1 LQAFL
6 SDIHGNSEALQA
18 VLEHI
23 LGQGVKEIYCLGDV
37 IGYGPD
43 PRECLK
49 IARSFTGC
57 LKGNHEEALLSSA
70 EDFNPQARRA
80 LDWTRD
86 QINSEAHSRDENR
99 EFWNFID
106 GLPDKIV
113 GDGFMLVHGSP
124 RDRIHE
130 YIVPEDIYDSVKMKE
145 LFDLLERPICF
156 VGHSHLPGVYL
167 ENSRF
172 IALTELSGGFSLPA
186 GKRAIVNVGSV
197 GQPRDGDP
205 RACYVILDKGVVR
218 FHRIP
223 YDVDRTF
230 EKIVGTKSLPMF
242 LAARL
247 KEGK

>member
-1 LQAFL
+1 LQAFI
-6 SDIHGNSEALQA
+6 SDIHGNIEALQA

-23 LGQGVKEIYCLGDV
+23 SGQGADEIYCLGDV
-37 IGYGPD
+37 VGYGPD
-43 PRECLK
+43 PRQCLK
-49 IARSFTGC
+49 IATSFAGC
-57 LKGNHEEALLSSA
+57 LMGNHEKALLSSA

-86 QINSEAHSRDENR
+86 QINSDAFPREENR
-99 EFWNFID
+99 ALWNFID
-106 GLPDKIV
+106 SLPDIIL
-113 GDGFMLVHGSP
+113 GDDFMLVHGSP

-145 LFDLLERPICF
+145 LFDLVEKPFCF

-172 IALTELSGGFSLPA
+172 IALTELGSGFSIPD

-197 GQPRDGDP
+197 GQPRDGDS
-205 RACYVILDKGVVR
+205 RSCYATLEKGIVR
-218 FHRIP
+218 FHRVA

-230 EKIVGTKSLPMF
+230 EKIVGTKRLPMF